1 MTAYCMLIIFHISW
15 DFPGSWIPRD
25 FLLKL
30 GHFWSCYE
38 TCDFI
43 KTLFYQASSDTPLK
57 GKGRWNSVIA
67 SWGTEVKIPHLA
79 SINAQRRSLFLG
91 QGESSGCLLGLCRTY
106 ARWKG
111 QSWLLLSPVWPLLTY
126 WGDGGLASVP
136 LGSGENPDFPV
147 GPSATRQARE
157 GRRLNTT
164 RLGPGPDSHTISNN
178 YGRAF
183 AVFNK
188 NFVLLHIFLALQRF
202 FLGLFL
208 VCTHWYFHIAI
219 FSSTWSQIYEAKQTN
234 RTRTSNSLSWHSSNL
249 HIPSQWPSPNF
260 PCLFYIHCPGF
271 LAVLRGK
278 NRKKH
283 FSISQ
288 AAVVSRI
295 AFWELSIFL
304 RHINSLKYDT
314 KFDTRYDMKYIKMQI
329 ETSVSGCNRV
339 TGTECA
345 LLP

>member
-15 DFPGSWIPRD
+15 DFPGFWIPRD

-79 SINAQRRSLFLG
+79 SINAQRGSLFLG
-91 QGESSGCLLGLCRTY
+91 QGESSGCLLGLCRNY

-164 RLGPGPDSHTISNN
+164 RLGAGPDSHTISNN

-202 FLGLFL
+202 FLGLFWSAPIGISILPSSL
-208 VCTHWYFHIAI
+208 VLGLRYMR
-219 FSSTWSQIYEAKQTN
+219 QNKQTKHAQV
-234 RTRTSNSLSWHSSNL
+234 THCHGIPQIFTS
-249 HIPSQWPSPNF
+249 
-260 PCLFYIHCPGF
+260 
-271 LAVLRGK
+271 LA
-278 NRKKH
+278 
-283 FSISQ
+283 
-288 AAVVSRI
+288 
-295 AFWELSIFL
+295 
-304 RHINSLKYDT
+304 
-314 KFDTRYDMKYIKMQI
+314 
-329 ETSVSGCNRV
+329 SG
-339 TGTECA
+339 
-345 LLP
+345 LLPTFHVCFIYTVQDFQLYLEGRTGKSTSPSLRQPQSPELLFGS